1 MTTTTMIYHDD
12 DEAMTASMTM
22 MTMTI
27 TTMMISSCSLVRS
40 NFASTTMATSSEAIT
55 LTAHMAPTK
64 RRTAPLLD
72 PRTAFEIR
80 PAIAANGRL
89 VPTAPLTARVVDP
102 FSLEG
107 LDDMDTKVDVVDFG
121 AKAKQKWLVGPTGV
135 IKGPFQWWRSN
146 TWRIPLLNEIKHKV
160 KMGKGL
166 LSYKARAP
174 RHLVFVNVRGVTF
187 LVANKS
193 RTVVLA
199 LADHH
204 GSFQEKAGALG
215 WFLSELDKD
224 IEKLRLQD
232 KPGQSWPPR
241 LCA

>member
-1 MTTTTMIYHDD
+1 MIYHDD

-55 LTAHMAPTK
+55 T
-64 RRTAPLLD
+64 
-72 PRTAFEIR
+72 TAFDIR
-80 PAIAANGRL
+80 PAMTANGRL

-107 LDDMDTKVDVVDFG
+107 LSDMDMKVDVVDFG

-204 GSFQEKAGALG
+204 GSFQEKAGTLG
-215 WFLSELDKD
+215 WFLAELDKD